1 MPFGKNLYVLI
12 ILTVTDL
19 LFPGSAFAD
28 VLFMKN
34 GDRITGDIKRVWD
47 DELYIEPDYA
57 DEFPVAL
64 DAIARIESDED
75 FEIELRDH
83 SEITGRFAS
92 DAVGEMVLITDEASR
107 PFTPM
112 AIEELNE
119 LDDEFDWD
127 ARSDFSVNATRG
139 NTNTSDFLWQAA
151 GGVKVGDHR
160 HRLGL
165 RFDYK
170 EQEGEATKE
179 QNTVDY
185 LYSWFFA
192 DRWFL
197 SAGIGYERD
206 PIRELNYRYTPGGG
220 VGFQFFEDAHRLFE
234 VSLSTI
240 GVREKLADVI
250 EDSTALRWGL
260 RYERHLLGGDLAFFH
275 NHRLWSYINGRT
287 NTVADTSTG
296 IRWDV
301 WADIYLNA
309 QFDWDWESD
318 PAAGNEQEDITY
330 AIGIGIEF
338 D

>member
-1 MPFGKNLYVLI
+1 MHLKSRYDV
-12 ILTVTDL
+12 ILLTLTCL
-19 LFPGSAFAD
+19 LVQGSALAD

-47 DELYIEPDYA
+47 NKLYIESDYA

-92 DAVGEMVLITDEASR
+92 DPSGAMVVMTEDGSR

-112 AIEELNE
+112 DIEELNE
-119 LDDEFDWD
+119 FDNGFDWD

-151 GGVKVGDHR
+151 GGVKIGDHR

-170 EQEGEATKE
+170 EQEGEVTKE

-185 LYSWFFA
+185 IYSWFFA

-197 SAGIGYERD
+197 AAGIGYERD

-220 VGFQFFEDAHRLFE
+220 VGFQFFEDADRLFE

-250 EDSTALRWGL
+250 EDSTAMRWGL
-260 RYERHLLGGDLAFFH
+260 RYERKLLGGDLAFFH
-275 NHRLWSYINGRT
+275 NHRLWIYINGR
-287 NTVADTSTG
+287 NNKVADTSTG

-301 WADIYLNA
+301 WGGVYLNT

-318 PAAGNEQEDITY
+318 PAAGNEQEDVTY
-330 AIGIGIEF
+330 AIGIGVEF

>member
-1 MPFGKNLYVLI
+1 MQSGKNLYALI
-12 ILTVTDL
+12 LSIVIAL
-19 LFPGSAFAD
+19 LMPGTAFAD

-47 DELYIEPDYA
+47 DELYIESDYA

-64 DAIARIESDED
+64 DAIARIESDKN

-83 SEITGRFAS
+83 SEITGRLATGPNGDMLLVT
-92 DAVGEMVLITDEASR
+92 DAESR

-119 LDDEFDWD
+119 IDDEFDWS

-139 NTNTSDFLWQAA
+139 NTNINDFLWQAA
-151 GGVKVGDHR
+151 ASVEVGDHR
-160 HRLGL
+160 HRVDL
-165 RFDYK
+165 RLDQK
-170 EQEGEATKE
+170 EQDGTRVKN
-179 QNTVDY
+179 QNTVGY
-185 LYSWFFA
+185 VYSWFFA

-197 SAGIGYERD
+197 ATGVSYERD
-206 PIRELNYRYTPGGG
+206 PVRELNYRYTPGAG
-220 VGFQFFEDAHRLFE
+220 VGIQFFDDAHRLFE

-250 EDSTALRWGL
+250 EDSTAVRWDL
-260 RYERHLLGGDLAFFH
+260 RYERDLLGGDLAFFH
-275 NHRLWSYINGRT
+275 KHRLWSYVNGRS

-301 WADIYLNA
+301 WEDVYLNT

-318 PAAGNEQEDITY
+318 PAVGSEQEDITY
-330 AIGIGIEF
+330 TIGIGIEF

>member
-1 MPFGKNLYVLI
+1 MQSGKNLYVLI
-12 ILTVTDL
+12 LLTVTDL
-19 LFPGSAFAD
+19 LIPGSAFAD

-47 DELYIEPDYA
+47 DELYIESDYA

-64 DAIARIESDED
+64 EAIARIESDED

-92 DAVGEMVLITDEASR
+92 DPSGEMVLITDEASL

-119 LDDEFDWD
+119 LDDEVNWD

-139 NTNTSDFLWQAA
+139 NANTSDFLWQAA
-151 GGVKVGDHR
+151 GGVKMGDHR

-170 EQEGEATKE
+170 EQE
-179 QNTVDY
+179 
-185 LYSWFFA
+185 
-192 DRWFL
+192 
-197 SAGIGYERD
+197 
-206 PIRELNYRYTPGGG
+206 
-220 VGFQFFEDAHRLFE
+220 
-234 VSLSTI
+234 
-240 GVREKLADVI
+240 
-250 EDSTALRWGL
+250 
-260 RYERHLLGGDLAFFH
+260 
-275 NHRLWSYINGRT
+275 
-287 NTVADTSTG
+287 
-296 IRWDV
+296 
-301 WADIYLNA
+301 
-309 QFDWDWESD
+309 
-318 PAAGNEQEDITY
+318 DITY

>member
-1 MPFGKNLYVLI
+1 MHFGKSLYALI
-12 ILTVTDL
+12 LLTVTDL
-19 LFPGSAFAD
+19 LLPGSAFAD

-47 DELYIEPDYA
+47 DELYIDSDYA

-64 DAIARIESDED
+64 DAIARIETDED

-92 DAVGEMVLITDEASR
+92 DPSGAMVLITAEGSR

-119 LDDEFDWD
+119 FDDEFDWD

-151 GGVKVGDHR
+151 GGVKFGDHR
-160 HRLGL
+160 HRLSL
-165 RFDYK
+165 RLDHK
-170 EQEGEATKE
+170 EQESETTK
-179 QNTVDY
+179 QQSALNY
-185 LYSWFFA
+185 SYSWFFA

-197 SAGIGYERD
+197 GAGIGYERD
-206 PIRELNYRYTPGGG
+206 PIRELNYRYTPGAG

-234 VSLSTI
+234 VTLSAI
-240 GVREKLADVI
+240 GVREKLADEI
-250 EDSTALRWGL
+250 GDSTALRWDL
-260 RYERHLLGGDLAFFH
+260 RYERDLLGGDLAFFH
-275 NHRLWSYINGRT
+275 IHRLWSYVNGRN

-301 WADIYLNA
+301 WGDVYLNT
-309 QFDWDWESD
+309 QLDWDWESD

-330 AIGIGIEF
+330 AIGIGVEF